1 MTDLNFVACGR
12 RLLNSR
18 PRLFPQF
25 ATHNALTVASI
36 LEAAGKPEGFEF
48 QRLHGMGEALYERL
62 LDTTPEIEC
71 RIYAPVGS
79 HKNLLA
85 YLVRRLLENGANS
98 SFISEAADEDVP
110 VEKVI
115 RLPTAILGSPAQ
127 AENAKIPL
135 PENMLMP
142 LRRNSRGVEFGDAN
156 VVKNSCCG
164 NPQGE
169 CSTSY
174 RVAGYRRQSEGWHRS
189 HNRKPDG

>member
-1 MTDLNFVACGR
+1 M
-12 RLLNSR
+12 
-18 PRLFPQF
+18 
-25 ATHNALTVASI
+25 ASI
-36 LEAAGKPEGFEF
+36 LEAAGKLEGFEF
-48 QRLHGMGEALYERL
+48 QRLHGMGEALYEQL

-115 RLPTAILGSPAQ
+115 RSPTAILGSPAQ

-156 VVKNSCCG
+156 VVENLAAEIRKASAQPLTAWPVIEG
-164 NPQGE
+164 H
-169 CSTSY
+169 
-174 RVAGYRRQSEGWHRS
+174 RRAGIDRASQ
-189 HNRKPDG
+189 PDG